1 MISPGFSLLAN
12 GAAVFNLLPACSRR
26 LQPGDARD
34 GAANADL
41 GIRLTGTQAK
51 IHGTLLDA
59 LLGAST
65 CIVLTGAAGVGKTI
79 VLAAALSCVAE
90 SGRHVLRLNDAQEG
104 MEEAF
109 RVLFTPARPRPH
121 RRQRRD
127 TRLVL
132 VMDQVETGSPGSF
145 AYLELLSRMP
155 GKAASIQWV
164 FAGRSE
170 PWNCLDGAAA
180 AWLRE
185 AGPACLTLPAL
196 SEQDA
201 WELFHHRVGST
212 RGLRSAAKLVV
223 TLLGQSEG
231 LPGRFDAAVRA
242 AVAAGLLQGV
252 PARAS

>member
-1 MISPGFSLLAN
+1 M
-12 GAAVFNLLPACSRR
+12 FNLLPARPRR
-26 LQPGDARD
+26 LRPRDVLDAAD
-34 GAANADL
+34 STDL

-65 CIVLTGAAGVGKTI
+65 CIVLTGAADLGKTT

-90 SGRHVLRLNDAQEG
+90 SGRQVLRLDNMQGG
-104 MEEAF
+104 MEKAF
-109 RVLFTPARPRPH
+109 HVLFPPARPRPH
-121 RRQRRD
+121 RRRRD
-127 TRLVL
+127 HRLVL
-132 VMDQVETGSPGSF
+132 VMDQVESSLRGSS
-145 AYLELLSRMP
+145 AYLELLNRMP

-170 PWNCLDGAAA
+170 PWDCLDGAAA

-185 AGPACLTLPAL
+185 ADPACLTLPAL

-201 WELFHHRVGST
+201 WELFHHRVSST
-212 RGLRSAAKLVV
+212 YGLRSAAKLVA
-223 TLLGQSEG
+223 TLLEQSEG

-252 PARAS
+252 PAQGG